1 MNGNIFELVFV
12 FFMLPGAEGLQVLR
26 SRALP
31 QSHLPVKSC
40 AHPQLSRF
48 PNSSPRSSASNV
60 LHKRDG
66 IRRVAFYGRPLVF

>member
-40 AHPQLSRF
+40 AHPQLSRL
-48 PNSSPRSSASNV
+48 PIPRPGV
-60 LHKRDG
+60 
-66 IRRVAFYGRPLVF
+66 PLVTCFTNATASVR